1 MSLLSRLVGWFRSL
15 ENPRRPLDPWS
26 NALSDSL
33 DGSVS
38 LAGVRVG
45 REKAHSSAGFWRGV
59 NLISGTVAKL
69 PLGVCRR
76 LSPGSEPDP
85 RHPAHRLLKRSPN
98 ECMTSFV
105 WKRLMQAHAIC
116 HGNGYSYIGRSVGG
130 APLELLP
137 LDPER
142 TYPVRQDKRLFYVH
156 ELKGGERRKLDP
168 QDVLHLKGY
177 GFDGLEGYPVLQK
190 ARETLGLDLATRGY
204 ASTFFRNNARPNVAL
219 KHPSRLSPEAR
230 RNLRESWERLYSGFE
245 NAHRAAILEEG
256 LELQELTINARDSQL
271 LESRQFTLIEIA
283 NFLGIPP
290 HKLGAATNVSYKSLE
305 QENQAYLDDAI
316 DPWLVMWEEECE
328 AKLLG
333 LYQRERETHA
343 VCFDRFPL
351 VRADLQQRGG
361 YYVQALSNGWMS
373 TDEVRARE
381 GLNPLPAGLGGLYYR
396 PGNLLPVNAD
406 PDGAE
411 GPGVAPGAELLDL
424 PDLRQEGDFDCGPA
438 AVQAVCQFFG
448 VGPASRAEYVE
459 ALGTTRERGTSPAA
473 VLDLLSRTGLAATA
487 KAGLTVADLARFF
500 AAGHPVLCPVQAGD
514 PGQETGHW
522 VAVIGVGLGQVFV
535 HDPAAGRRRVSEE
548 EWLSRWHDR
557 DASGAGCERFGI
569 AVGRELYE
577 PPAPLAEDD
586 PDPDPAPEPE
596 PSGENGDRADAIR
609 GAAGAH
615 LAGEVLRMVRR
626 VATHVRRAAG
636 KPSQFL
642 AAVDA
647 LEGDHLAVI
656 TAALRGPADVLRA
669 AGLGEPDHALAAR
682 TLLGELREG
691 LLELAG
697 QVRPDGLAAE
707 VGRYF
712 ESIESR
718 PETLRAFRA
727 IMGGEL

>member
-59 NLISGTVAKL
+59 HLVSGTIAKL
-69 PLGVCRR
+69 PLGVYRA
-76 LSPGSEPDP
+76 LSPGAEPDP
-85 RHPAHRLLKRSPN
+85 QHPAHRLLRRQPN
-98 ECMTSFV
+98 EAMTPYV
-105 WKRLMQAHAIC
+105 WKRLMMAHVLC
-116 HGNGYSYIGRSVGG
+116 HGNGYSYVERTQAG
-130 APLELLP
+130 APLALLP

-142 TYPVRQDKRLFYVH
+142 TYPVRRDGRLYYLH
-156 ELKGGERRKLDP
+156 ELKGGEVRKLDP
-168 QDVLHLKGY
+168 GDVLHLKGY

-283 NFLGIPP
+283 NFLGVPP
-290 HKLGAATNVSYKSLE
+290 HKLGAAVNVSYKSLE
-305 QENQAYLDDAI
+305 QENQAYLDDSI
-316 DPWLVMWEEECE
+316 DPWLVMWEEECDC
-328 AKLLG
+328 KLLG
-333 LYQRERETHA
+333 RYQRERQTHA

-351 VRADLQQRGG
+351 VRADLQQRGA
-361 YYVQALSNGWMS
+361 YYVQAVANGWMS
-373 TDEVRARE
+373 PDDVRARE
-381 GLNPLPAGLGGLYYR
+381 GQNPLPAGLGGIYYR
-396 PGNLLPVNAD
+396 PANLLPINGD
-406 PDGAE
+406 PDGPD
-411 GPGVAPGAELLDL
+411 GPGVAPGAELLDV
-424 PDLRQEGDFDCGPA
+424 PDLRQEGDYDCGPA
-438 AVQAVCQFFG
+438 ATQAVCQFFG
-448 VGPASRAEYVE
+448 VGPATRAEYAD
-459 ALGTTRERGTSPAA
+459 ALDTTSAGGTRPAA
-473 VLDLLSRTGLAATA
+473 ILDLLSRTGLATTA
-487 KAGLTVADLARFF
+487 KSALEVADLARFF
-500 AAGHPVLCPVQAGD
+500 ASGHAVLCPVQAGE
-514 PGQETGHW
+514 PVGSSSGHW
-522 VAVIGVGLGQVFV
+522 VIVIGVGLGQVMI
-535 HDPAAGRRRVSEE
+535 HDPAAGRRMVSEE
-548 EWLSRWHDR
+548 NWLAGWHDQDR
-557 DASGAGCERFGI
+557 DGQIYDRYGI
-569 AVGRELYE
+569 AAGRELYE
-577 PPAPLAEDD
+577 PTAAE
-586 PDPDPAPEPE
+586 PTPEPE
-596 PSGENGDRADAIR
+596 TDPEPPGENGDRS
-609 GAAGAH
+609 GAVRQAAVA
-615 LAGEVLRMVRR
+615 LLTEAVLRMVRR
-626 VATHVRRAAG
+626 VGTGASRAAA
-636 KPSQFL
+636 KPGQFL
-642 AAVDA
+642 EAVDRF
-647 LEGDHLAVI
+647 GNDHLATI
-656 TAALRGPADVLRA
+656 TQALRGPADVLRA